1 MSNIPKPNE
10 IYKHFKGNLYKIITM
25 ALDSETGADVVVY
38 QALYGDYKVYVRELD
53 MFMSKVDREKYPLV
67 TQEYRFELQTGIIGQ
82 PVVVEQKVQEE
93 RVQEQSQQIESI
105 MGQDSVDTIEVSAN
119 TTSEAESELET
130 ESLEDILDPMLIE
143 FLEADTYEAKLN
155 ILVGLH
161 HKVTDDMIN
170 TRAASLDVEVN
181 EGELENRYEELKAC
195 LLTFE
200 KYECNRLR

>member
-130 ESLEDILDPMLIE
+130 ESLEDILDSMLIE

-170 TRAASLDVEVN
+170 TMAASLDVEVN
-181 EGELENRYEELKAC
+181 EEELENRYEELKAC

>member
-53 MFMSKVDREKYPLV
+53 MFMSKVDKEKYPLV
-67 TQEYRFELQTGIIGQ
+67 TQEYRFELQNGIIGQ
-82 PVVVEQKVQEE
+82 PVEVEQPVKEQRQEE
-93 RVQEQSQQIESI
+93 VSTPAE
-105 MGQDSVDTIEVSAN
+105 DSVQTEKGVSAEYIASQ
-119 TTSEAESELET
+119 TET
-130 ESLEDILDPMLIE
+130 EESLEGILDPMLIE
-143 FLEADTYEAKLN
+143 FLEADSYEAKLN

-170 TRAASLDVEVN
+170 TMAASLDVEVN
-181 EGELENRYEELKAC
+181 EGDIEKRYDELKAC

-200 KYECNRLR
+200 KYECNRMR

>member
-53 MFMSKVDREKYPLV
+53 MFMSKVDKEKYPLV
-67 TQEYRFELQTGIIGQ
+67 TQEYRFELQNGIIGQ
-82 PVVVEQKVQEE
+82 PIAVEQPIQEQRQEE
-93 RVQEQSQQIESI
+93 VSTSAE
-105 MGQDSVDTIEVSAN
+105 DSVQTEKGVSAEYIASQ
-119 TTSEAESELET
+119 TET
-130 ESLEDILDPMLIE
+130 EESLEGILDPMLIE
-143 FLEADTYEAKLN
+143 FLEADSYEAKLN

-170 TRAASLDVEVN
+170 TMAASLDVEVN
-181 EGELENRYEELKAC
+181 EGDIEKRYDELKAC

-200 KYECNRLR
+200 KYECNRMR

>member
-130 ESLEDILDPMLIE
+130 ESLEDILDSMLIE

-170 TRAASLDVEVN
+170 TMAASLDVEVN